1 MSQELFLLAIK
12 STIDKLAGELATTE
26 GLSLID
32 LDNTVEMQEL
42 FSSEDNAVVWEYGT
56 LAAEPRDPLYM
67 LTFNIGARTVKDSAN
82 YNILSLTGKVQELFK
97 VCSRIEVKDYSGLV
111 ESGVMGY
118 IMPNHAAVTPQQYD
132 KVSGIRMMTVTARA
146 QRLA

>member
-111 ESGVMGY
+111 ESG
-118 IMPNHAAVTPQQYD
+118 
-132 KVSGIRMMTVTARA
+132 
-146 QRLA
+146 